1 MTQIIEKITLELV
14 RDNWEACYPS
24 ERLEKLFDRPL
35 TVEEVLTRQDG
46 EWASVPIEDRFW
58 VVLRDGVLPDRTLR
72 LFAAACAEKAC
83 QDANWTDPRSLAA
96 IQAARDFAD
105 GKITAEELD
114 AAWAAADA
122 AWSEAWAAADGKIT
136 AEELGA
142 AADAAWSEA
151 WSAAARAEAARAE
164 AAEADAAARAEA
176 ARAEARDW
184 QLKTLLQLISEEAR

>member
-14 RDNWEACYPS
+14 RDTWRACFLS

-114 AAWAAADA
+114 AAWAAAAVAWADA
-122 AWSEAWAAADGKIT
+122 ADAADAAAARAAEAATDAAARAAEVAWSAWAAA
-136 AEELGA
+136 AV
-142 AADAAWSEA
+142 AW
-151 WSAAARAEAARAE
+151 
-164 AAEADAAARAEA
+164 ADAAARAA
-176 ARAEARDW
+176 ARDW
-184 QLKTLLQLISEEAR
+184 QLQTLLKLISNNS